1 MNKFK
6 DWLRAKYR
14 IGTITDKQLQE
25 LYEGAGM
32 SRSLLL
38 RWVYDDYELQPMEAE
53 ALMVQVAKM
62 NEKSRPV
69 TEYIPDEAPTAI

>member
-14 IGTITDKQLQE
+14 VGSITDKQLQE

-53 ALMVQVAKM
+53 ALMAQVSKM
-62 NEKSRPV
+62 NEK
-69 TEYIPDEAPTAI
+69 